1 MILPNVEIKKILY
14 ATDLSESSVHAL
26 AYAVSLASR
35 YEAGITVLH
44 VLHEESNREG
54 IARAAISQTQLD
66 EIKKRHYDNAREKL
80 IGKKRDNVE
89 MKEVILTFTENV
101 KKETNNKEFLTDAIL
116 VESGNPVEKILETSE
131 ELNCDIIVMGS
142 HGHGGFVG
150 ALIGSTARRVIRRSK
165 KPVLVVKLPE

>member
-89 MKEVILTFTENV
+89 MKEVIHTFTENV
-101 KKETNNKEFLTDAIL
+101 KIETNNKVFLTDAIL
-116 VESGNPVEKILETSE
+116 VESGNPAEKILETSE